1 MQIAESDEEDR
12 LKKQKICEGGVGAG
26 THGSDS
32 VAAEVTVSDPRTKI
46 QQNTKK

>member
-12 LKKQKICEGGVGAG
+12 LKKQKICAGGVGAG

-46 QQNTKK
+46 QQHTKR